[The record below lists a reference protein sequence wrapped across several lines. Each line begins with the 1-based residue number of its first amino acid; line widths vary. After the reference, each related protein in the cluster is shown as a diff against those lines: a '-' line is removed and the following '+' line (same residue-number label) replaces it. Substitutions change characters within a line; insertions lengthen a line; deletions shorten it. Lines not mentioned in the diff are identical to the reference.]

1 MATAESRSTS
11 ASSADG
17 STLRLRR
24 SDERGY
30 EDFGWTDNWMP
41 FSFADYRDPDW
52 MHFGPLRVMV
62 ENHIQPH
69 EGFSAHPHRD
79 VEIVTYV
86 SSGVLTHGDNTDP

>member
-1 MATAESRSTS
+1 
-11 ASSADG
+11 
-17 STLRLRR
+17 
-24 SDERGY
+24 
-30 EDFGWTDNWMP
+30 MP